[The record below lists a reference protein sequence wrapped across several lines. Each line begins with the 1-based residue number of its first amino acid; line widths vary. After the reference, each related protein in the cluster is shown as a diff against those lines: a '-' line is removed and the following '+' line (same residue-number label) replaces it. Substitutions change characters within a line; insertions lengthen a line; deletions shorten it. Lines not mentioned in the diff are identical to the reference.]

1 MVIPTDPKFEGFEL
15 LQTPY
20 KTVQG
25 HDIRVDVLVPRTSVT
40 GKRPIIVR
48 FHGGGLVTI
57 TLHHPTPTG
66 TNQNIQIIGDSIGWW
81 PHWLSDLALQHE
93 AIMISPNYRLLP
105 GSTSPEIYEDV
116 EDFWKWLHSPELNR
130 LLAQNPTPV
139 EADLDRVLTFGES
152 AGGLLSVYVGLSH
165 PADIRVMTA
174 AYPMLDLNP
183 DPSKS
188 SPKLPLGMH
197 TDKKVL
203 DEGPPPGTVESS
215 ILVGERSKYML
226 AAFEYQTFG
235 QIYARG
241 TDGVAP
247 ELLYPFR
254 RLEKSPVE
262 IPRGGVAIFHSY
274 EDSIVPVEDAQK
286 FVDRLREVTKGQPG
300 NDKIVLSLQHGEHG
314 FDMDFRLTEPW
325 IQDVFKQA
333 VDSWLA

>member
-241 TDGVAP
+241 TD
-247 ELLYPFR
+247 
-254 RLEKSPVE
+254 
-262 IPRGGVAIFHSY
+262 
-274 EDSIVPVEDAQK
+274 VPVEDAQK